1 VLHVQHTRL
10 PSSLHAFPTEKN
22 LAAFHSRRTAQGV
35 VDAVVRFLMALAETA
50 GVVSIMPG

>member
-1 VLHVQHTRL
+1 
-10 PSSLHAFPTEKN
+10 LHAFPTEKN